1 MILDHPGTG
10 VVGRPVSSPRQ
21 GLDRATLTG
30 CSICY
35 MIRVRRLI
43 TGTPDQL
50 WELVSDVQRWHQ
62 MLPTVDEIVRVDR
75 GGPIGIGS
83 RFEMKQPGLPR
94 AVWEITA
101 WQSGKAF
108 TWESST
114 PGVCTT
120 ATHKVGRE
128 DGHSYLD
135 LALEW
140 SGALGGVVDMIFGKK
155 VRRMVEQ
162 EADTFARLAEGGTVD
177 SSH

>member
-1 MILDHPGTG
+1 
-10 VVGRPVSSPRQ
+10 
-21 GLDRATLTG
+21 
-30 CSICY
+30 

-43 TGTPDQL
+43 TGSPERLWALVCDVRRWDQL
-50 WELVSDVQRWHQ
+50 
-62 MLPTVDEIVRVDR
+62 LPTVDEIVRVDH
-75 GGPIGIGS
+75 GGPVGVGS

-94 AVWEITA
+94 AAWEITA

-135 LALEW
+135 LTLEW
-140 SGALGGVVDMIFGKK
+140 TGALGGVVDMIFGKK

-177 SSH
+177 SGH